1 MISLSIYTGHNASA
15 CVMKDGEILLNWE
28 LERFT
33 RIKHD
38 YGYNQDFID
47 KTLDHCELTMDDID
61 VILINREPWEGPL
74 RQAPWK
80 VPTVVE
86 KESVKFTI
94 DGKEAHV
101 INHHLCHVASAYYTS
116 KFSTATII
124 TYDAGANYSRFSYAE
139 ARENKITLFKAQ
151 LTNRDSS
158 PIDAG
163 AKDVASWW
171 SGITMNNYRMPR
183 IHEVDPGSGAGKI
196 MALAAYGKTNP
207 NLEKKLEKD
216 FELGHQ
222 AHYTDWWQKCAYND
236 DQDLSDTT
244 SEISQNVA
252 AALQSITQKELSKQ
266 YQHIYEKHPNEN
278 LCIAGGIAL
287 NCVANSEV
295 KSNFKNLHCPPF
307 PNDTGQAIGMALYH
321 WHHILDNPKLNDFFV
336 PYLGPEYKD
345 EEVLDLLKEYDY
357 EPVTVE
363 NLTEVLCNRDVV
375 CVARGRSES
384 GPRALGHRSIL
395 CVPDTK
401 YGRDYLNE
409 KIKKREWYRPYAPI
423 ILDHAVEEVLEQQ
436 VASPYM
442 TMSATIKEEWRE
454 RLDAVNHVDNST
466 RPQVIKYEQEP
477 FIYEVLERVY
487 EKTGIPVLLNTSF
500 NLQEPIV
507 ETPQEA
513 LKTFTEFGLDYLV
526 LHNYLVKRKGL

>member
-1 MISLSIYTGHNASA
+1 MIDNTSA
-15 CVMKDGEILLNWE
+15 KN
-28 LERFT
+28 
-33 RIKHD
+33 
-38 YGYNQDFID
+38 
-47 KTLDHCELTMDDID
+47 
-61 VILINREPWEGPL
+61 
-74 RQAPWK
+74 
-80 VPTVVE
+80 
-86 KESVKFTI
+86 
-94 DGKEAHV
+94 
-101 INHHLCHVASAYYTS
+101 VA
-116 KFSTATII
+116 
-124 TYDAGANYSRFSYAE
+124 G
-139 ARENKITLFKAQ
+139 
-151 LTNRDSS
+151 
-158 PIDAG
+158 
-163 AKDVASWW
+163 WW
-171 SGITMNNYRMPR
+171 SGLTMNNYRMPR

-196 MALAAYGKTNP
+196 MALAAYGKTNL
-207 NLEKKLEKD
+207 NLEEKLEKD
-216 FELGHQ
+216 LELGHQ
-222 AHYTDWWQKCAYND
+222 AHYTDKWHGCAYND

-244 SEISQNVA
+244 SEISQNVS
-252 AALQSITQKELSKQ
+252 AALQSITEKELSKQ
-266 YQHIYEKHPNEN
+266 YQHIYEKRPNEN
-278 LCIAGGIAL
+278 LCIAGGVAL
-287 NCVANSEV
+287 NCVANTEV

-321 WHHILDNPKLNDFFV
+321 WHHMLDNPKLNDFFM

-345 EEVLDLLKEYDY
+345 EEVLDLLKGYDY

-423 ILDHAVEEVLEQQ
+423 ILDHAVEEVLDQQ
-436 VASPYM
+436 VTSPYM
-442 TMSATIKEEWRE
+442 TTSATIKEEWRE

-466 RPQVIKYEQEP
+466 RPQVIKYEHEP

-513 LKTFTEFGLDYLV
+513 LKTFAKFGLDYLV
-526 LHNYLVKRKGL
+526 LHNYLVKRK